1 VTHSGNGVEDN
12 PFAASAF
19 RWPRP
24 TLRRMASVP
33 ALAKLGLWYVAL
45 LAPTL
50 YFKSSYLDSL
60 AEEGVLAA
68 LASDSLA
75 STLGRYLDLFA
86 ADFIEVLLLVL
97 ALYVLGHL
105 ILRINLDWLVALS
118 VFVAMLISAGNWLSF
133 QVVGTLLNGDNL
145 FIALSWL
152 REHPETVT
160 QDRGGRLLLLS
171 AGALLV
177 LSFTWASAS
186 FLALRGGVTERSAP
200 AIFRMSLAL
209 VVTLQ
214 IVAASALLS
223 RTMRPHF
230 TLGTSRGYWSA
241 TATSLRGAEHWAP
254 LELALPSA
262 TTIKSRYREIVYDGA
277 PAIASAPHE
286 RRSARHIIVISLETA
301 ARKYYPLL
309 DNPALPTFAR
319 MSSRG
324 ISTEHHLATNPA
336 TTWAIY
342 SMVTGTY
349 PRRGRSLLDYGDFSS
364 DGLAAV
370 LGQHGYETS
379 YLDSYKIDWQSGFH
393 RDHDS
398 RMVKDLGFMRMD
410 DIASHAESAGR
421 EDAFH
426 TSVARERQSLG
437 RALARIDEARGHG
450 AHAFVFIATI
460 LGHYPWTSAKE
471 SRSLSGA
478 DKLAALTRT
487 LDGLVAELLSGIEK
501 RGLTD
506 SVIVVVTGDHGL
518 RAKAEFASLH
528 EQMRF
533 GMVSFNVP
541 FVLYAPGLFD
551 HGVRLP
557 YVTSHVDIA
566 PTLLGLVGIPTDS
579 LLLHGTDMLDPQI
592 RTRTTFMFNN
602 SLRPVDGYYRDG
614 LLYVY
619 NAFTGQAHVESTG
632 DVAASPTPGGR
643 AGIEQSSDSMTA
655 SVARTLDRTAGILDT
670 TSAYF
675 LQRGARLRATAAAPL
690 ASAH

>member
-1 VTHSGNGVEDN
+1 
-12 PFAASAF
+12 
-19 RWPRP
+19 
-24 TLRRMASVP
+24 
-33 ALAKLGLWYVAL
+33 
-45 LAPTL
+45 
-50 YFKSSYLDSL
+50 
-60 AEEGVLAA
+60 
-68 LASDSLA
+68 
-75 STLGRYLDLFA
+75 
-86 ADFIEVLLLVL
+86 
-97 ALYVLGHL
+97 
-105 ILRINLDWLVALS
+105 
-118 VFVAMLISAGNWLSF
+118 MLISAGNWLSF
-133 QVVGTLLNGDNL
+133 QVVGTLLNADNL
-145 FIALSWL
+145 FIAISWL
-152 REHPETVT
+152 RGHPETVT

-171 AGALLV
+171 AGGLV
-177 LSFTWASAS
+177 VLAFTWASAS
-186 FLALRGGVTERSAP
+186 FLALRGGVTQRSAP
-200 AIFRMSLAL
+200 WVLRTSLGL

-223 RTMRPHF
+223 RTMRSHF
-230 TLGTSRGYWSA
+230 TPGTSRGYWSA

-262 TTIKSRYREIVYDGA
+262 TTIRSSYREIVYDGVPASDSNDGA
-277 PAIASAPHE
+277 PVIGSAPLGK
-286 RRSARHIIVISLETA
+286 RSARHIVVISLETA

-324 ISTEHHLATNPA
+324 ISSEHHLATNPA

-364 DGLAAV
+364 DGLAAQ

-379 YLDSYKIDWQSGFH
+379 YLDSYRIDWQSGFH

-410 DIASHAESAGR
+410 DMASRAESAGR

-426 TSVARERQSLG
+426 AAVARERQSLA
-437 RALARIDEARGHG
+437 RALERIDDARGHR

-478 DKLAALTRT
+478 EKVTALTRT
-487 LDGLVAELLSGIEK
+487 LDGLVAELLDGIEK

-541 FVLYAPGLFD
+541 FILYAPGLFD

-566 PTLLGLVGIPTDS
+566 PTLLALVGIPTDF
-579 LLLHGTDMLDPQI
+579 LLFHGTDMLDPQI
-592 RTRTTFMFNN
+592 RNRTTFMFNN
-602 SLRPVDGYYRDG
+602 SLRPVDGYYRKG
-614 LLYVY
+614 WLYVY
-619 NAFTGQAHVESTG
+619 NAFTGEAHVERSAEGST
-632 DVAASPTPGGR
+632 SPTPGGHVG
-643 AGIEQSSDSMTA
+643 AEQPSEAMTA
-655 SVARTLDRTAGILDT
+655 RVARTLDRAAGILDT

-675 LQRGARLRATAAAPL
+675 LQRGARGRATAGPPHT
-690 ASAH
+690 STH

>member
-1 VTHSGNGVEDN
+1 MTHSSNGVEDN
-12 PFAASAF
+12 PYPASAF

-24 TLRRMASVP
+24 SLRRMASVP

-45 LAPTL
+45 LVPTL

-68 LASDSLA
+68 LASNSMA

-86 ADFIEVLLLVL
+86 ADFVEVLVLVL
-97 ALYVLGHL
+97 VLYVLGHL

-152 REHPETVT
+152 RGHPETVT

-171 AGALLV
+171 AGGLLV
-177 LSFTWASAS
+177 LAFTWASAS
-186 FLALRGGVTERSAP
+186 FLAIRGGVTERSAP
-200 AIFRMSLAL
+200 AILRTSLAL

-223 RTMRPHF
+223 RAMRPHF
-230 TLGTSRGYWSA
+230 TPGTSRGYWSA
-241 TATSLRGAEHWAP
+241 TATSLRGAEHWDP

-262 TTIKSRYREIVYDGA
+262 TTIRSRYRAIAFDSVPASDSNDGA
-277 PAIASAPHE
+277 PLIASAPHDK
-286 RRSARHIIVISLETA
+286 RGARHIIVISLETA
-301 ARKYYPLL
+301 ARKYYPIL
-309 DNPALPTFAR
+309 DNPSLPTFAR

-324 ISTEHHLATNPA
+324 ISSEHHLATNPA

-342 SMVTGTY
+342 SIVSGTY
-349 PRRGRSLLDYGDFSS
+349 PRRGRSILDYGDFSS
-364 DGLAAV
+364 DGLAAQ
-370 LGQHGYETS
+370 LGKHGYETS
-379 YLDSYKIDWQSGFH
+379 YLDSYRIDWQSGFH

-410 DIASHAESAGR
+410 DIASHAETAGR
-421 EDAFH
+421 EDSFH
-426 TSVARERQSLG
+426 TSVARERQSLA
-437 RALARIDEARGHG
+437 RALERIDSARGHR

-460 LGHYPWTSAKE
+460 LGHYPWSSAKE
-471 SRSLSGA
+471 SRSLSA
-478 DKLAALTRT
+478 AEKLQALTHT
-487 LDGLVAELLSGIEK
+487 LDGLVAELLDGIEK

-566 PTLLGLVGIPTDS
+566 PTLLTLVGIPTDS
-579 LLLHGTDMLDPQI
+579 LLLHGSDMLDPQI
-592 RTRTTFMFNN
+592 RNRTTFMFNN

-614 LLYVY
+614 WLYVY
-619 NAFTGQAHVESTG
+619 NAFTGQAHVERTAES
-632 DVAASPTPGGR
+632 AASPTPGGR
-643 AGIEQSSDSMTA
+643 VGTEQSSAAMTA
-655 SVARTLDRTAGILDT
+655 RVERTLDRVAGILDT

-675 LQRGARLRATAAAPL
+675 LQRGARGRA
-690 ASAH
+690 H